1 MASKDNGEREP
12 IGDGPKSPTTRSA
25 EELNAEN
32 VYLKILVSLRDR
44 EIESLK
50 DTIKLKNVELEKFA
64 DKVFFFLTGE
74 FKPYVYGDIAKA
86 IREKLVS
93 GTPTGATAPKK

>member
-1 MASKDNGEREP
+1 M
-12 IGDGPKSPTTRSA
+12 
-25 EELNAEN
+25 
-32 VYLKILVSLRDR
+32 
-44 EIESLK
+44 
-50 DTIKLKNVELEKFA
+50 KNVEIEKFA